1 VSPRRLP
8 AVSGTKLVRALEKD
22 GFEFVSTKGSHCKLR
37 RGDRTVIV
45 PLHDE
50 IATGTL
56 ASVLRA
62 AGMTP
67 EHLRELL
74 LPVLV
79 TRSRSWESATP

>member
-8 AVSGTKLVRALEKD
+8 VISGLQLVRALEQH
-22 GFEFVSTKGSHCKLR
+22 GFEVISTRGSHRKLR

-50 IATGTL
+50 IAAGTL

-67 EHLRELL
+67 EQLRELL
-74 LPVLV
+74 
-79 TRSRSWESATP
+79 

>member
-1 VSPRRLP
+1 M
-8 AVSGTKLVRALEKD
+8 RALEKH
-22 GFEFVSTKGSHCKLR
+22 GFEVISTRGSHRKLR

-67 EHLRELL
+67 EQLRELL
-74 LPVLV
+74 
-79 TRSRSWESATP
+79 